1 MAIVCLVGSTGLV
14 GSNIYTTL
22 CEHPSINTIYAYSRR
37 ELPISEK
44 LKPLLSKDAESWPS
58 QYPKGAQVFF
68 SGLGT
73 TRSAA
78 GGFEKQ
84 KKIDLD
90 LNLEL
95 AKAAKEAGTKT
106 YVLISSA
113 GANSSS
119 FSGYMKMKGE
129 LEDGVKALDFDHC
142 IILRPGLLVGSRESS
157 SGRVFEVVMKNLA
170 NAAGSISGNWLKD
183 FWAQDADVIAKAAV
197 RAGLDCV
204 EGKETEKFKILTQS
218 DIVRLGRTEWKDWRL
233 KQSVT

>member
-1 MAIVCLVGSTGLV
+1 MATVCLAGATGLV
-14 GSNIYTTL
+14 GSNIYATL

-44 LKPLLSKDAESWPS
+44 LKPLLSKDTDSWPS
-58 QYPKGAQVFF
+58 QYPKAAQVFF

-73 TRSAA
+73 TRAAA
-78 GGFEKQ
+78 GGFEQQ

-119 FSGYMKMKGE
+119 MSGYMKMKGE

-157 SGRVFEVVMKNLA
+157 RFFEGVLQGMA
-170 NAAGSISGNWLKD
+170 NVSGSISGNRLKD

-204 EGKETEKFKILTQS
+204 DGRETEKFRILTQG

-233 KQSVT
+233 KQNAT